1 MFFNN
6 TKMKENEALKQQLE
20 EERELH
26 QQKIEELLAEIQ
38 CKEQSLII
46 LKVSNQFES
55 ALMTNHL
62 RGNTMLEAIRTGL
75 ADSAE
80 NLVDENESLKQL
92 DEMFN
97 QTHFALGRLS
107 TSADKISEQAK
118 ISMSAAVVLDETATS
133 IGQLVLT
140 IQEISAQTNLLALN
154 AAIEAARAGEAGRGF
169 SVVADEVRTLA
180 GKAHDASGR
189 IETLVSQVL
198 KQTDAIKTSLSDN
211 QDCTAEVSTSSKKIE
226 SVVMDVLNK
235 SQHMQDVIRIAAVR
249 SFLDT
254 VKLDHAVWK
263 NNVYSQVEQRQFET
277 PLNAHTECRL
287 GKWYFEGDGAD
298 KFSQLASF
306 GGINSP
312 HQLVHESGRHAL
324 QAGLND
330 KQQLIVHIQAME
342 DASESVVNAID
353 RLLTDAINER

>member
-1 MFFNN
+1 
-6 TKMKENEALKQQLE
+6 
-20 EERELH
+20 
-26 QQKIEELLAEIQ
+26 
-38 CKEQSLII
+38 
-46 LKVSNQFES
+46 
-55 ALMTNHL
+55 
-62 RGNTMLEAIRTGL
+62 
-75 ADSAE
+75 
-80 NLVDENESLKQL
+80 
-92 DEMFN
+92 
-97 QTHFALGRLS
+97 
-107 TSADKISEQAK
+107 
-118 ISMSAAVVLDETATS
+118 
-133 IGQLVLT
+133 
-140 IQEISAQTNLLALN
+140 
-154 AAIEAARAGEAGRGF
+154 
-169 SVVADEVRTLA
+169 
-180 GKAHDASGR
+180 
-189 IETLVSQVL
+189 
-198 KQTDAIKTSLSDN
+198 
-211 QDCTAEVSTSSKKIE
+211 
-226 SVVMDVLNK
+226 
-235 SQHMQDVIRIAAVR
+235 MQDVIRIAAVR

-353 RLLTDAINER
+353 RLLTDAIKER